1 MKSTTHAFLSCMI
14 LAVALS
20 TACQNPAPPAAMAQ
34 AEPIKA
40 PIMLKTY
47 DVTSGDADR
56 LYGVLQ
62 RVLQDE
68 GSVEV
73 LPGEALLVAA
83 PAHIHEGVRE
93 FMASG
98 PQLEASPREVVVLD
112 YWLVLGTSSA
122 DTLLEPDESA
132 DRQLATLKPE
142 LDVIKGAEGYAHFR
156 LLDHIRLATLDGEE
170 GSSQSLVLEG
180 VQQTVSTRGDVFE
193 ARLKLNT
200 KLHEDHDSRALH
212 TTLRLKAGESVVL
225 GQAGYKVQGV
235 TGSVF
240 YVVRAAV
247 QR

>member
-1 MKSTTHAFLSCMI
+1 MKPTSHVFWSCMI

-20 TACQNPAPPAAMAQ
+20 TACQNPTPPVAMAQ
-34 AEPIKA
+34 AEPVKA
-40 PIMLKTY
+40 PVMLKTY

-62 RVLQDE
+62 RVLQQE
-68 GSVEV
+68 GNVEV
-73 LPGEALLVAA
+73 LPGDALLVAA

-122 DTLLEPDESA
+122 DALREPDKSA

-142 LDVIKGAEGYAHFR
+142 LDVIKGAEGYEHFR
-156 LLDHIRLATLDGEE
+156 LLDHIRLATLDGDE
-170 GSSQSLVLEG
+170 GSSQSLALEE
-180 VQQTVSTRGDVFE
+180 VEQTVSTRGDVFE
-193 ARLKLNT
+193 ARLALRT
-200 KLHEDHDSRALH
+200 KLDEDQSPRALR

-225 GQAGYKVQGV
+225 GQAGYNVQGV